1 MSDIEITI
9 LQHRTTGLL
18 MAVSRDVPGFIVH
31 AHTDDEMQ
39 EKLVPAYK
47 AYMEALGDP
56 VEGECELLDKSAPG
70 FWPPVF
76 VLHSARQRAAA

>member
-9 LQHRTTGLL
+9 LQHKKTGLL
-18 MAVSRDVPGFIVH
+18 MAMSRDVPGFIVH

-39 EKLVPAYK
+39 DKLVPAYY
-47 AYMEALGDP
+47 AYMEALGEPLD
-56 VEGECELLDKSAPG
+56 GEYELIDKSAPG

-76 VLHSARQRAAA
+76 VIHSARQRAA

>member
-9 LQHRTTGLL
+9 MQHRSTGLL
-18 MAVSRDVPGFIVH
+18 MAVSRDVPGFVVH
-31 AHTDDEMQ
+31 AHTDEEMQ

-47 AYMEALGDP
+47 AFKEALGEPLD
-56 VEGECELLDKSAPG
+56 GEYELLDKSAPG